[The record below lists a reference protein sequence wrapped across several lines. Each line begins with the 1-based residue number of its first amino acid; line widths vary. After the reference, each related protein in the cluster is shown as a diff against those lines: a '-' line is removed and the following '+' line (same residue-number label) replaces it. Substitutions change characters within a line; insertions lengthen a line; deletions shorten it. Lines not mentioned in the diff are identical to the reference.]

1 MEVARHWRETPE
13 RYRLEAGKCTKCG
26 KISFPGR
33 LICPECGH
41 TEFTK
46 MNLSGKG
53 TLVTHTVIRTAPA
66 GFEDLAP
73 YAVGIVELEEKVK
86 ILAQI
91 TDCDFSTLKTGDK
104 MITKFRRLNED
115 GKTGM
120 IMYAYKFVPDV
131 GL

>member
-26 KISFPGR
+26 KINFPGR

-41 TEFTK
+41 QEFTTIR
-46 MNLSGKG
+46 LSGKG
-53 TLVTHTVIRTAPA
+53 TLLTHTVIRTAPE

-91 TDCDFSTLKTGDK
+91 TDCDFSTIKTGDK